1 MEKPPHVEAFF
12 LPIPLFMSELYEKQK
27 NNCFSLEKYKIERTF
42 AYLLT
47 RLKNKEKRNKNGK
60 IR

>member
-12 LPIPLFMSELYEKQK
+12 LPIALLCQNYTKSKKIIAFRWK
-27 NNCFSLEKYKIERTF
+27 KYKIERIF
-42 AYLLT
+42 AYFLT
-47 RLKNKEKRNKNGK
+47 RLRNKEKRNKNGK

>member
-1 MEKPPHVEAFF
+1 MEKPPHRGGFF
-12 LPIPLFMSELYEKQK
+12 LPIALFMSELYEKQK
-27 NNCFSLEKYKIERTF
+27 NNCFSLEKYKIERIF

>member
-12 LPIPLFMSELYEKQK
+12 LPIAPFMSELYEKK
-27 NNCFSLEKYKIERTF
+27 KIIAFRWKKYKIKRIF
-42 AYLLT
+42 AYFLT